1 MDEISERLVIFFSLW
16 RKVFSYILTSVKGV
30 LFSSMYVA
38 ALFLT
43 SNLQPRHLPPPSPC
57 EGQGQLSRRRYFTGS
72 CTPSATVA
80 AARRRLQAVYVSAAR
95 RQTTTKA
102 SNTLNS
108 DPLCLLPARKLAA
121 GGCAA
126 HASSFARAARTRETA
141 LLSPISLRAP
151 PPSCIS

>member
-1 MDEISERLVIFFSLW
+1 MIFFSIW
-16 RKVFSYILTSVKGV
+16 RKVFSYTLTSVKAV

-38 ALFLT
+38 AFFLT
-43 SNLQPRHLPPPSPC
+43 SNLQPRHLPPPPSPC
-57 EGQGQLSRRRYFTGS
+57 EGQGQLSRRRCFTGS

-108 DPLCLLPARKLAA
+108 DPLCLLPARKLAD

-141 LLSPISLRAP
+141 LLSPSPFEPLLHP
-151 PPSCIS
+151 VSPDEGFV